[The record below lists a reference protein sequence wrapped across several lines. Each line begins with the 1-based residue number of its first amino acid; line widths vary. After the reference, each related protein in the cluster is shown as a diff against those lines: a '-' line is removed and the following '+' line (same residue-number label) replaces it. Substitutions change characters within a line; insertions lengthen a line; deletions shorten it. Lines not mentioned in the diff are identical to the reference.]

1 MIDAERWA
9 EARRLHRVERYKVR
23 AIARRLGLDPKTVSR
38 ALRQESYP
46 GARPQRRRRGSI
58 LDAYREA
65 IRRYVAEADLSAVQ
79 VHARLVK
86 EHRYPGEITL
96 VRAFVRELRRSE
108 AQAFL
113 RLSFLPGECA
123 QVDWAHFGRVRIGR
137 TSRRV
142 SAFVM
147 VLAHSRLMYIELT
160 LSERMDAFLEAHV
173 RAFDFLGGVPNR
185 CLYDNCKTV
194 VLQRFGDGVRFHPKL
209 LELAGHYLFQVRA
222 CPPRRPWHKGRVE
235 SGIRYVRESFLRGRG
250 PIQDIDRE
258 RRDLALWRDEVA
270 NERLHAVTRR
280 RPQEL
285 FDEAERAALLPLPR
299 NPHDTAVVESVSAG
313 KFYRVPFDGNLYS
326 VPYQLAHHRGLVLRA
341 TTTEVTLY
349 AEHELV
355 ARHDRSYERG
365 RDVSDPSHDRGLRAK
380 RRRADRHL
388 ALGRM
393 ISVLGPEAELYATG
407 LAREHVRASHHVTR
421 ILALAER
428 YGAQDVREALLRAL
442 SHEAFGADYVLN
454 VVHQERR
461 LRLAGPAAQ
470 AAVLHDKDLAAI
482 ALAEPD
488 LTRFDNLF
496 QKGHDHAGEG
506 MQPEGGGKEPER
518 AERS

>member
-9 EARRLHRVERYKVR
+9 EARRLHRVEGYKVR
-23 AIARRLGLDPKTVSR
+23 AIARRLGLDPKTVRR
-38 ALRQESYP
+38 ALRQDSYP
-46 GARPQRRRRGSI
+46 GVRPQNRRRGSI

-79 VHARLVK
+79 VHTRLVK
-86 EHRYPGEITL
+86 EQHYKGEITL

-113 RLSFLPGECA
+113 RLSFLPDECA
-123 QVDWAHFGRVRIGR
+123 QVDWAHFGRVPIGR
-137 TSRRV
+137 TRRRV

-147 VLAHSRLMYIELT
+147 VLAHSRLMYIELS

-173 RAFDFLGGVPNR
+173 RAFDYLGGVPKR

-194 VLQRFGDGVRFHPKL
+194 VLQRLGDGVRFHPRL
-209 LELAGHYLFQVRA
+209 LDLAGHYFFQVRA

-250 PIQDIDRE
+250 PIEDIDRE

-270 NERLHAVTRR
+270 NERVHAVTRR
-280 RPQEL
+280 RPREL
-285 FDEAERAALLPLPR
+285 FQAVERAALLPLPAK
-299 NPHDTAVVESVSAG
+299 PYDTALVESVSAG

-326 VPYQLAHHRGLVLRA
+326 VPYQLAHRRGLVLRA
-341 TTTEVTLY
+341 TTTEVTIHS
-349 AEHELV
+349 EHELV
-355 ARHDRSYERG
+355 ARHTRSYDRG
-365 RDVSDPSHDRGLRAK
+365 QDVIDPSHDRGLRAK
-380 RRRADRHL
+380 RRRSDRHL
-388 ALGRM
+388 LLGRM
-393 ISVLGPEAELYATG
+393 ISVLGPEADRYAAG
-407 LAREHVRASHHVTR
+407 LAREHVRASHHVRR

-442 SHEAFGADYVLN
+442 SHEAFGADYIEN

-461 LRLAGPAAQ
+461 RRLAGPAAS
-470 AAVLHDKDLAAI
+470 AAVLHDADLAAI
-482 ALAEPD
+482 AIAEPD
-488 LTRFDNLF
+488 LSRFDNLF
-496 QKGHDHAGEG
+496 PKGHDHAGERK
-506 MQPEGGGKEPER
+506 QPEGGEAPGH
-518 AERS
+518 AEHP